1 MEKFCLITDM
11 LYLED
16 ICQVIKHLDLFEANI
31 NIMHISLNEFK
42 IWAYINRENLIYSSM
57 IDKKFEELLK
67 YTIGFVPEYRIW
79 AEIKLEDASSIA
91 FIDYS
96 GEAYERLFLEDIISD
111 ELLKFVSENIDIY
124 IINIEA

>member
-79 AEIKLEDASSIA
+79 ADIKLEDASSIA

-96 GEAYERLFLEDIISD
+96 GEAYERLFMEDIISD